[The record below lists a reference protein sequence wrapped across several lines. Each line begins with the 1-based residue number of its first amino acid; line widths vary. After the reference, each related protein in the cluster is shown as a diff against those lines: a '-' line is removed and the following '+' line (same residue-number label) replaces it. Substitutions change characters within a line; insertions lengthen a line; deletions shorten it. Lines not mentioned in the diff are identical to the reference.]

1 MIDKS
6 KVNSFDVIVIGAGA
20 SGMMAAVSA
29 ARLGA
34 GTLLIEKNDAL
45 GKKLLLTGG
54 GRCNLTSADNRDELL
69 AQIPV
74 NGKFLYSS
82 MANFDNKDIMDFF
95 TSGGLKLKVE
105 DKGRVF
111 PVTNSS
117 KSIVELFEAKLK
129 KHGVKIKTGSA
140 VTEILQREGKTY
152 GVRTKQGEGGGC

>member
-54 GRCNLTSADNRDELL
+54 GRCNLTSIDNRDELL

-95 TSGGLKLKVE
+95 SSGGLKLKIE

-111 PVTNSS
+111 PATDSS
-117 KSIVELFEAKLK
+117 RSIVEFLSL
-129 KHGVKIKTGSA
+129 S
-140 VTEILQREGKTY
+140 
-152 GVRTKQGEGGGC
+152 

>member
-1 MIDKS
+1 MIDKN

-95 TSGGLKLKVE
+95 LSGGVKLKIE
-105 DKGRVF
+105 DNGRVF
-111 PVTNSS
+111 
-117 KSIVELFEAKLK
+117 L
-129 KHGVKIKTGSA
+129 
-140 VTEILQREGKTY
+140 
-152 GVRTKQGEGGGC
+152 